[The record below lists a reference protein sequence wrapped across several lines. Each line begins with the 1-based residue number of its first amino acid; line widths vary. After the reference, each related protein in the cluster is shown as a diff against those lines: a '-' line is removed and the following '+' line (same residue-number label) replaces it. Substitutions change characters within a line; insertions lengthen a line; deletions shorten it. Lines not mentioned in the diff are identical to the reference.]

1 VPGIPS
7 AVGTDVL
14 LDGTLVGRNG
24 LFTAG
29 PYGYVIG
36 FQPDPA
42 VEQTFSRRQLSGAA
56 KAWYAR
62 VSTLEPPT

>member
-1 VPGIPS
+1 MPGIPS

-29 PYGYVIG
+29 PYEYVIG

-42 VEQTFSRRQLSGAA
+42 VEQTFSRRQLTGAA
-56 KAWYAR
+56 QGWYAR